1 MVKRTFHATLVVIAC
16 AFVASCTTR
25 TGGVFSRTHNVE
37 AAHLVGPAAWHAGN
51 ERSCLA
57 SGRVR
62 ETPFIIS
69 RASIGRPTGCGAERP
84 FVVKAALGGQVGMR
98 PAATLRCP
106 MIDPIEQWLYQVVQP
121 AARQQF
127 GQNVVELKVLASYA
141 CRSRNSKRG
150 AKLSEHGRANAID
163 IAEFILSDGS
173 RVTVKNGWNWGSRG
187 ARFLRLVHRGAC
199 RHFST
204 VLGPNADKY
213 HHDHF
218 HFDLARHGRTGTYR
232 VCR

>member
-1 MVKRTFHATLVVIAC
+1 MVKLTIRAVLVLSAC
-16 AFVASCTTR
+16 ALVASCSTR
-25 TGGVFSRTHNVE
+25 QSSVFSRKHNVE

-62 ETPFIIS
+62 ETPFVVARS
-69 RASIGRPTGCGAERP
+69 RIGRPSGCGAERP
-84 FVVKAALGGQVGMR
+84 YIVKAALGGQVDMR

-106 MIDPIEQWLYQVVQP
+106 MIDPVEQWLYRVVQP
-121 AARQQF
+121 AAREQF
-127 GQNVVELKVLASYA
+127 GQNVVELKVYASYS

-163 IAEFILSDGS
+163 IAEFVLSDGS
-173 RVTVKNGWNWGSRG
+173 RVAVKGGWSWSNRG
-187 ARFLRLVHRGAC
+187 ARFLRKVHRGAC
-199 RHFST
+199 KYFST
-204 VLGPNADKY
+204 VLGPDADKY

-218 HFDLARHGRTGTYR
+218 HFDLARHGRSGTYR

>member
-1 MVKRTFHATLVVIAC
+1 MVKRTINAVLVIVSC
-16 AFVASCTTR
+16 ALVASCS
-25 TGGVFSRTHNVE
+25 TGHTGVFSRSHNVE

-62 ETPFIIS
+62 ETRFIHS
-69 RASIGRPTGCGAERP
+69 RTSLGRPTGCGAERP
-84 FVVKAALGGQVGMR
+84 FVVKAALSGRIGMR

-106 MIDPIEQWLYQVVQP
+106 MIDPIDHWLRNVVQP
-121 AARQQF
+121 AAQRQY
-127 GQNVVELKVLASYA
+127 GRGVVEIKVLASYA

-163 IAEFILSDGS
+163 ISEFVLSDGS
-173 RVTVKNGWNWGSRG
+173 RVTVKNGWSFGSRD
-187 ARFLRLVHRGAC
+187 ARFLRTVHQGAC
-199 RHFST
+199 KYFTT
-204 VLGPNADKY
+204 VLGPNADRY
-213 HHDHF
+213 HHNHF
-218 HFDLARHGRTGTYR
+218 HLDLARHGRNGTYR